1 MPRSTLNHLSED
13 EQRALDRVRSVAG
26 GNSGKGIPHEEIL
39 AGFGWTASSPACF
52 SRRSAS
58 ARLRSRLRNLGCLV
72 TSF

>member
-39 AGFGWTASSPACF
+39 AGFGWTASSPA
-52 SRRSAS
+52 AL
-58 ARLRSRLRNLGCLV
+58 RLSLTGG
-72 TSF
+72 